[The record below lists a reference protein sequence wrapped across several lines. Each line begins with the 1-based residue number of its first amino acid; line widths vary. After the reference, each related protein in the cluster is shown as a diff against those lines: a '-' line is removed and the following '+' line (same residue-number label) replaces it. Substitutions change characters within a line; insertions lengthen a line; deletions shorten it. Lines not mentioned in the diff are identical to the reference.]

1 MAMQAQSDAVSIRN
15 LSRRIGPAFIVGATI
30 IGPGSI
36 TLMSKTGSL
45 YGYSMLWLSV
55 LAGVLMACFIALFM
69 RFGILCEDTFLGLT
83 AKKLGRWYA
92 VICGVGVFCIA
103 AAFQFGNCMGVTAAM
118 GLLLGGVAKLVW
130 PLAFTGAAIAF
141 MFAFKRIYTI
151 VEKMMTVLLI
161 LMLAAFGANLVLARP
176 SALGVLHGVAVPT
189 IPPGVDWITIGGLV
203 ATTFSIAGAFFQSYL
218 VKAKGWGERDLASG
232 TTDTVLGSIMLTLI
246 GTVIMMTA
254 ASVLHPR
261 GIEVT
266 SATDMVMQLERFFGA
281 GAKYVFCVGFW
292 AAAFSSFVTNAL
304 VGGVMVNDGVGLGGK
319 LDSVPTKALA
329 TLVLLVGM
337 TTAVLIILAAD
348 EPGGGTEV
356 MIRAIVVGQAA
367 TLVAVPLCAIAMV
380 VVLFDR
386 RATKGRG
393 LPLWA
398 KVLVP
403 IGAVVLLGIAT
414 RTLLTLWPMLRGMLG
429 LE

>member
-1 MAMQAQSDAVSIRN
+1 MQDQTEG
-15 LSRRIGPAFIVGATI
+15 LSGRSVLRRIGPAFIVGATI

-118 GLLLGGVAKLVW
+118 GLLLGGVGKLVW
-130 PLAFTGAAIAF
+130 PFAFTVAAIAF

-151 VEKMMTVLLI
+151 IEKMMTVLLI
-161 LMLAAFGANLVLARP
+161 LMLAAFAANLVLARP
-176 SALGVLHGVAVPT
+176 SGLGILHGACVPT

-266 SATDMVMQLERFFGA
+266 SATDMVIQLERVFGA
-281 GAKYVFCVGFW
+281 GAKYIFCIGFW

-319 LDSVPTKALA
+319 LDSVPTKVFA

-337 TTAVLIILAAD
+337 TTAVLIMKGAD
-348 EPGGGTEV
+348 APGGGTEV

-380 VVLFDR
+380 VVLFDK
-386 RATKGRG
+386 RATGGRG

-398 KVLVP
+398 KGLVP

-414 RTLLTLWPMLRGMLG
+414 RTLLTLWTTLRGMLG